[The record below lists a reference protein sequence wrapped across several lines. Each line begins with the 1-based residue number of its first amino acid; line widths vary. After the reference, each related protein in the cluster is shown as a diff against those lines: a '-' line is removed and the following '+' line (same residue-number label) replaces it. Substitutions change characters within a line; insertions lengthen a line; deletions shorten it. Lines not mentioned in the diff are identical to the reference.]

1 MTDQVGHLFG
11 EGLGGRSGSVRI
23 LWCLVTEIFSKIG
36 SNTRDDISVMYV
48 LRIDENSG
56 AMFLVDTDLSSGD
69 QPAYVREELDPW
81 LYSACS
87 SNLKIQN
94 ALPLGYVDAGRY
106 RRNAPAEPHRII
118 NHIVVPIEM
127 SEYKIA
133 GSLARSGPLGPIRVE

>member
-1 MTDQVGHLFG
+1 M
-11 EGLGGRSGSVRI
+11 
-23 LWCLVTEIFSKIG
+23 VTGNFPEIG

-48 LRIDENSG
+48 LRIDANSE
-56 AMFLVDTDLSSGD
+56 AMFLVHTERASGD
-69 QPAYVREELDPW
+69 QPAFVREELDPW

-94 ALPLGYVDAGRY
+94 TLPLRYVDAGRY